1 MTKIYWAIFELAF
14 CIIILLNSHIISVI
28 ELPEDGQNKMV
39 EKNDFCQDANLMSD
53 TLHTQPS

>member
-1 MTKIYWAIFELAF
+1 MTRIYWGIFELAF